1 MVESKKDKKTIKV
14 FLKNGI
20 VFVGIFVSQDDKF
33 LQLVNFKDG
42 KLKII
47 NLDQIS
53 DMEMDAEWQLVKG
66 LFINKTCWNIQ
77 DMIMI
82 NLIERWRRKMWGNM
96 VMKEQ
101 ESKKEFLKLK
111 KKIEETKDEEVKKQI
126 RKEMWNLI
134 NKRKIPNMKF
144 I

>member
-1 MVESKKDKKTIKV
+1 MVESKKDKKQIKV

-53 DMEMDAEWQLVKG
+53 DMEMDVEG
-66 LFINKTCWNIQ
+66 
-77 DMIMI
+77 D
-82 NLIERWRRKMWGNM
+82 
-96 VMKEQ
+96 
-101 ESKKEFLKLK
+101 
-111 KKIEETKDEEVKKQI
+111 EVKK
-126 RKEMWNLI
+126 
-134 NKRKIPNMKF
+134 
-144 I
+144 

>member
-53 DMEMDAEWQLVKG
+53 DMEMDAEGVK
-66 LFINKTCWNIQ
+66 WN
-77 DMIMI
+77 
-82 NLIERWRRKMWGNM
+82 EWKYY
-96 VMKEQ
+96 V
-101 ESKKEFLKLK
+101 
-111 KKIEETKDEEVKKQI
+111 
-126 RKEMWNLI
+126 
-134 NKRKIPNMKF
+134 
-144 I
+144 